1 VWGKRPFVTR
11 DRSAN
16 VAWLAPISG
25 GESWHNYHHA
35 DPTSAR
41 HGVLPWQMDTSAVV
55 IRLMERMGLVT
66 DVKWPSAQRIE
77 RRLVKAVTEPT
88 PSDA

>member
-1 VWGKRPFVTR
+1 
-11 DRSAN
+11 
-16 VAWLAPISG
+16 
-25 GESWHNYHHA
+25 
-35 DPTSAR
+35 
-41 HGVLPWQMDTSAVV
+41 MDTSAVV